1 MCSCKKWGMSDPHM
15 SACTHGSIK
24 SLEWALVALYKH
36 APALPTW
43 LCRKGLA
50 GDLLVFFSVGL
61 PTAISGSHRAGR
73 SRHTLESPGSLLVL
87 THAPVSHVSSPAC
100 FCARATAASSSGIAI
115 GLYVS
120 MASIGR
126 TRLRWPLPPSLG
138 MHGRTKACQTTPH
151 SRIRCCGGIVV
162 IDAAGAGR
170 MPQISA
176 SICIPG
182 GAMRTAF
189 ARP

>member
-1 MCSCKKWGMSDPHM
+1 MSDPHT

-24 SLEWALVALYKH
+24 GIEWALVALYKH
-36 APALPTW
+36 APALPTR

-61 PTAISGSHRAGR
+61 MRISGSHRAGR
-73 SRHTLESPGSLLVL
+73 SHRTLESPGSLLVL
-87 THAPVSHVSSPAC
+87 THAPVSRVSSPPC

-126 TRLRWPLPPSLG
+126 THLRWPLPPSLG
-138 MHGRTKACQTTPH
+138 IRGHAKACQITLH
-151 SRIRCCGGIVV
+151 LRVRCHGGFVA
-162 IDAAGAGR
+162 IDAAGVGR
-170 MPQISA
+170 MPHMSS

-182 GAMRTAF
+182 VLCAHLFHA
-189 ARP
+189 A